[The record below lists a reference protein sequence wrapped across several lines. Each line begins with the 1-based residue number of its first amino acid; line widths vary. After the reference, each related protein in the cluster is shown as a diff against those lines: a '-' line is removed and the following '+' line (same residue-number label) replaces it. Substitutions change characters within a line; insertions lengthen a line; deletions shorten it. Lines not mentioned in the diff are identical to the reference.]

1 MLSMHYLVV
10 VSHFAKYGTNRP
22 LIVWEM
28 LTNVKKISYSAMVKK
43 MKKWSGSPVW
53 ELPGGWG
60 FNSPRSCACLFVLGV
75 RCNSHRSHLQTLAI
89 FMCHKNVKNT
99 KFSCQHMDFLQLKMH
114 QNPFSANSLGELT
127 SYDAPPDPLV
137 CCGGGHSCQRGSG
150 TPPPH
155 SPSASRSRR
164 LRRLTSEPRVLF
176 S

>member
-1 MLSMHYLVV
+1 MSKKSHIPQWWRKWKSDPDHQCGNCRGVGGSTPPVVALAYLS
-10 VSHFAKYGTNRP
+10 
-22 LIVWEM
+22 W
-28 LTNVKKISYSAMVKK
+28 
-43 MKKWSGSPVW
+43 GSDVIPTD
-53 ELPGGWG
+53 
-60 FNSPRSCACLFVLGV
+60 RTY
-75 RCNSHRSHLQTLAI
+75 RLAI